1 MSRPAIAHLRKDLR
15 ITRILWAPMAFSYNV
30 FLLMFMEN
38 VWIYLATGACLT
50 FVAAATA
57 LGIDDR
63 YQTEP
68 LFAALPGTRRGLVE
82 GRYLAWGVVT
92 ATGLALFLFVTTLIH
107 AGLSQR
113 APRLGSLVSV
123 RGAGA
128 FLVGTVL
135 TGLVFLPFHFR
146 FGFWR
151 GMWLFTTAGFGL
163 SVIALNAI
171 VLLVPPAAY
180 DAGSAAS
187 LPAAVGSTGRGLRA
201 LAWLIERDMDRP
213 AVIAVS
219 AIVLT
224 LLVYFS
230 YRISVNF
237 YRNRDL

>member
-1 MSRPAIAHLRKDLR
+1 MSRPAIAHMRKDLR
-15 ITRILWAPMAFSYNV
+15 ITRILWAPMAFSYGV

-68 LFAALPGTRRGLVE
+68 LFAALPGTRHSLVK
-82 GRYLAWGVVT
+82 GRYFAWGVVT
-92 ATGLALFLFVTTLIH
+92 AAGLALFLAYTILIR
-107 AGLSQR
+107 AGLGSR
-113 APRLGSLVSV
+113 VPRLGSLVSF
-123 RGAGA
+123 RGAAA
-128 FLVGTVL
+128 FLAGTVL

-151 GMWLFTTAGFGL
+151 GMWLFTAAGFGL

-171 VLLVPPAAY
+171 VRLVPPTAY

-187 LPAAVGSTGRGLRA
+187 LPGAVDSTGHGLRA
-201 LAWLIERDMDRP
+201 LAWLVERYLGRP
-213 AVIAVS
+213 DIIAAVAAILAV
-219 AIVLT
+219 
-224 LLVYFS
+224 LVYLS
-230 YRISVNF
+230 YRLSVGF
-237 YRNRDL
+237 YRKRDF

>member
-1 MSRPAIAHLRKDLR
+1 MSRPAIAHMRKDLR
-15 ITRILWAPMAFSYNV
+15 ITRILWAPMAFSYGV

-68 LFAALPGTRRGLVE
+68 LFAALPGTRHSLVK
-82 GRYLAWGVVT
+82 GRYFAWGVVT
-92 ATGLALFLFVTTLIH
+92 AAGLALFLAYTILIR
-107 AGLSQR
+107 AGLGSR
-113 APRLGSLVSV
+113 VPRLGSLVSF
-123 RGAGA
+123 RGAAA
-128 FLVGTVL
+128 FLAGTVL

-151 GMWLFTTAGFGL
+151 GMWLFTAAGFGL

-171 VLLVPPAAY
+171 VRLVPPTAY

-187 LPAAVGSTGRGLRA
+187 LPGGVGSTGRGLRA
-201 LAWLIERDMDRP
+201 FAWLIERYMGRP
-213 AVIAVS
+213 DVIAAAAAILAVS
-219 AIVLT
+219 
-224 LLVYFS
+224 VYLS
-230 YRISVNF
+230 YRLSAGF
-237 YRNRDL
+237 YRKRDL

>member
-1 MSRPAIAHLRKDLR
+1 MRKDLR
-15 ITRILWAPMAFSYNV
+15 ITRILWAPMAFSYGV

-68 LFAALPGTRRGLVE
+68 LFAALPGTRHSLVK
-82 GRYLAWGVVT
+82 GRYFAWGVVT
-92 ATGLALFLFVTTLIH
+92 AAGLALFLAYTILIR
-107 AGLSQR
+107 AGLGSR
-113 APRLGSLVSV
+113 VPRLGSLVSF
-123 RGAGA
+123 RGAAA
-128 FLVGTVL
+128 FLAGTVL

-151 GMWLFTTAGFGL
+151 GMWLFTAAGFGL

-171 VLLVPPAAY
+171 VRLVPPTAY

-187 LPAAVGSTGRGLRA
+187 LPGAVDSTGHGLRA
-201 LAWLIERDMDRP
+201 LAWLVERYLGRP
-213 AVIAVS
+213 DIIAAVAAILAV
-219 AIVLT
+219 
-224 LLVYFS
+224 LVYLS
-230 YRISVNF
+230 YRLSVGF
-237 YRNRDL
+237 YRKRDF

>member
-1 MSRPAIAHLRKDLR
+1 MSRPAIAHMRKDLR
-15 ITRILWAPMAFSYNV
+15 ITRILWAPMAFSYGV

-68 LFAALPGTRRGLVE
+68 LFAALPGTRHSLVK
-82 GRYLAWGVVT
+82 GRYFAWGVVT
-92 ATGLALFLFVTTLIH
+92 AAGLALFLAYTILIR
-107 AGLSQR
+107 AGLGSR
-113 APRLGSLVSV
+113 VPRLGSLVSF
-123 RGAGA
+123 RGAAA
-128 FLVGTVL
+128 FLAGTVL

-151 GMWLFTTAGFGL
+151 GMWLFTAAGFGL

-171 VLLVPPAAY
+171 VRLVPPTAY

-187 LPAAVGSTGRGLRA
+187 LPGTVGSTGRGLRA
-201 LAWLIERDMDRP
+201 LAWLIERYMGRP
-213 AVIAVS
+213 DVIAAAAAILAVS
-219 AIVLT
+219 
-224 LLVYFS
+224 VYLS
-230 YRISVNF
+230 YRLSAGF
-237 YRNRDL
+237 YRKRDL